1 MKHPIGNSRNGVA
14 VYVNLINS
22 GAATHISQQPHLVG
36 FVAEVLQKTTLQG
49 AEISLEHDMKRTVG
63 YDFVV
68 TTTEKDTIVYAQ
80 TVRDTVYTR
89 FVKNGKPVP
98 AQHVVLML
106 RLDDDGEYELLDT
119 WIGRINPPRPGSDGE
134 TTESKAY
141 WADHAFVLD
150 SQPIQLRTVTR
161 VCPY

>member
-1 MKHPIGNSRNGVA
+1 MKHPIGQSRNGHA
-14 VYVNLINS
+14 VYVNLIKS

-36 FVAEVLQKTTLQG
+36 FAAEVLQKTTLQG
-49 AEISLEHDMKRTVG
+49 AEVTLEYDMKRAVG

-68 TTTEKDTIVYAQ
+68 STNEKDTIVYAQ

-119 WIGRINPPRPGSDGE
+119 WIGRLNPPRPGSENE

-141 WADHAFVLD
+141 WAEHAFVLD